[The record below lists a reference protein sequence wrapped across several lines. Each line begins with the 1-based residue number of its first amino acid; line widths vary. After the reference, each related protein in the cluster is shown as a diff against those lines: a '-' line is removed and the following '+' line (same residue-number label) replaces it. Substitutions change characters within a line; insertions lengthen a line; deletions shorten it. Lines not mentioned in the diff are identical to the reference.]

1 MTMMSKKQ
9 NLHTQ
14 FFAKN
19 KPVKSTDNEVDLS
32 DATSTEVSSQNSDE
46 VSGSKAEKRKYQRYL
61 EVRDSSN
68 DVMHCDVC
76 RKAGPDI
83 ADKTKFVTE
92 KKKGLNVKVLFFLI
106 KV

>member
-1 MTMMSKKQ
+1 MTTISKKQ
-9 NLHTQ
+9 NLYAK
-14 FFAKN
+14 FFTNN
-19 KPVKSTDNEVDLS
+19 KPVELTDYEAGLS

-76 RKAGPDI
+76 RKTGPDI
-83 ADKTKFVTE
+83 ADKTKFVTG
-92 KKKGLNVKVLFFLI
+92 KKKI
-106 KV
+106 

>member
-1 MTMMSKKQ
+1 VTTISKKQ
-9 NLHTQ
+9 NLHAK
-14 FFAKN
+14 FFTNN
-19 KPVKSTDNEVDLS
+19 KPVELTDYEAGLS
-32 DATSTEVSSQNSDE
+32 HATSTEVSSQNSDE

-92 KKKGLNVKVLFFLI
+92 KKKV
-106 KV
+106 